1 MWSISFHCVAIMP
14 IPSTQLRRYIVA
26 KKQEPS
32 KIEKIGRGLERAEKV
47 LDRILGPT
55 DRLGKKGK

>member
-1 MWSISFHCVAIMP
+1 M
-14 IPSTQLRRYIVA
+14 A